1 MRLDA
6 ALIFFGKFLT
16 DLVFEQPGSVSTEN
30 LGVVVVERDLLGG
43 SFGEAI
49 VQCGI
54 EVRG

>member
-1 MRLDA
+1 
-6 ALIFFGKFLT
+6 LIFFGKFLT